1 MGAVQTEGSHLSMT
15 KPGHK
20 RPVVIITSKKE
31 AEIWLI
37 RTNLRTARMSRDRYS
52 ELLAQVR

>member
-1 MGAVQTEGSHLSMT
+1 MT